1 MIKIKRLCMGIG
13 LVSALLFSHT
23 ANAASNVEYH
33 EVASTVM
40 MNSLQS
46 QPPNS
51 FLKKLYTQLF
61 FVPVWMSENAPS
73 PAAKALFKHIKND
86 HTLNKNGKLYQDVL
100 RLEGKIQDVYAY
112 NGKLVEKVDLEFKVS
127 QLYKAYTDYAYF
139 GSINWGA
146 FQARISNLIVNGV
159 STEWILH
166 RPPVNAIAM
175 VEKAAL
181 GENLG
186 TELQK
191 ATPTQYHYREL
202 QKEVE
207 KYREIKANGGWP
219 TVSLNKTLK
228 PGKRSEGVHALR
240 ERLIV
245 TRDYVPCDESDEG
258 SAYDSCLQDAVKH
271 FQLRNGLNDDGEVG
285 PITLAS
291 LNKTVEE
298 RIETML
304 LNLDRIKWLNVP
316 HSKRHI
322 IINIPDFMLYFEED
336 GELRQSIRTIVG
348 TPKNPTPIFIF
359 SNTVKTIVLNP
370 QWNVPKS
377 IIQNEMI
384 PQLLRNPNAMSKDKI
399 EIYNGWGKDA
409 SLVNPYSVNWSKY
422 RYSKHMP
429 FRFAQT
435 AGTHNALGKVKFLFP
450 NKFSVYMHDTPTK
463 HLFEKDKRAFSH
475 GCIRLQQPREL
486 LKTFSTFNDNVDF
499 ERSQEILKG
508 KKKAYLALQNRVPV
522 DVIYLTSWVDYDGK
536 LQFRNDVYHSVQER
550 CLSLR

>member
-1 MIKIKRLCMGIG
+1 MIKIKRLYMGIA

-23 ANAASNVEYH
+23 ANAASNLEYH

-40 MNSLQS
+40 MNSLQT

-86 HTLNKNGKLYQDVL
+86 DTLNKNGKLYLDML
-100 RLEGKIQDVYAY
+100 RLEGKVRDVYAY
-112 NGKLVEKVDLEFKVS
+112 HGKLVEKVDLEFKIS
-127 QLYKAYTDYAYF
+127 QLYKAYTDYAYL

-166 RPPVNAIAM
+166 RPKANALAM

-181 GENLG
+181 GADLAK
-186 TELQK
+186 ELRE
-191 ATPTQYHYREL
+191 ATPTQYHYRQL
-202 QKEVE
+202 QEKVA
-207 KYREIKANGGWP
+207 KYRKIKADGGWP
-219 TVSLNKTLK
+219 TVPLSGTLK
-228 PGKRSEGVHALR
+228 PGKRAEAVPVLR

-258 SAYDSCLQDAVKH
+258 TVYDACLQEAVKH
-271 FQLRNGLNDDGEVG
+271 FQLRNGLKDDGEVG
-285 PITLAS
+285 PITLAV

-298 RIETML
+298 RIKTML

-336 GELRQSIRTIVG
+336 GELIQTIRTIVG
-348 TPKNPTPIFIF
+348 TPKNPTPIF
-359 SNTVKTIVLNP
+359 SNSVRTIVLNP

-384 PQLLRNPNAMSKDKI
+384 PKLMKNPNAMSKQRI
-399 EIYNGWGKDA
+399 EIFNGWGKDA
-409 SLVNPYSVNWSKY
+409 VKINPASVNWSKY

-429 FRFAQT
+429 YRFAQT
-435 AGTHNALGKVKFLFP
+435 SGTHNALGKVKFLFP

-463 HLFEKDKRAFSH
+463 HLFNKDKRAFSH
-475 GCIRLQQPREL
+475 GCIRLQKPREL
-486 LKTFSTFNDNVDF
+486 LETFSTFNDNVDF
-499 ERSQEILKG
+499 EKSQEILKG
-508 KKKAYLALQNRVPV
+508 KKKEYLALQNRVPV
-522 DVIYLTSWVDYDGK
+522 DVIYLTAWVDYDGK
-536 LQFRNDVYHSVQER
+536 LQFRNDIYHYDEMQLKSFR
-550 CLSLR
+550 KW

>member
-1 MIKIKRLCMGIG
+1 MIKIKRLCLSIGI
-13 LVSALLFSHT
+13 VSALLFSHT
-23 ANAASNVEYH
+23 ANAESNLEYH

-40 MNSLQS
+40 MNSLQT

-61 FVPVWMSENAPS
+61 FVPVWMSENASS

-86 HTLNKNGKLYQDVL
+86 DTLNKNGKLYQDVL
-100 RLEGKIQDVYAY
+100 RLEGKVEDVYRY
-112 NGKLVEKVDLEFKVS
+112 HGKLVEKVDMEFKIS
-127 QLYKAYTDYAYF
+127 QLYKAYTDYAYL

-166 RPPVNAIAM
+166 RPKANAIAL

-181 GENLG
+181 GADLG
-186 TELQK
+186 KELQA
-191 ATPTQYHYREL
+191 ATPTQYHYRQL
-202 QKEVE
+202 QGKVA
-207 KYREIKANGGWP
+207 KYREIKADGGWP
-219 TVSLNKTLK
+219 TVPLTGTLK
-228 PGKRSEGVHALR
+228 PGKRAEGVLPLR
-240 ERLIV
+240 ERLIA

-258 SAYDSCLQDAVKH
+258 TVYDACLQEAVKH

-285 PITLAS
+285 PITLAV

-304 LNLDRIKWLNVP
+304 LNLDRIKWLSAP

-336 GELRQSIRTIVG
+336 GELIQTIRTIVG
-348 TPKNPTPIFIF
+348 TPKNPTPIF
-359 SNTVKTIVLNP
+359 SNRVRTIVLNP

-384 PQLLRNPNAMSKDKI
+384 PKLMRNPNAMSKDRI
-399 EIYNGWGKDA
+399 EIFNGWGKDA
-409 SLVNPYSVNWSKY
+409 VKINPASVNWSKY

-429 FRFAQT
+429 YRFAQT
-435 AGTHNALGKVKFLFP
+435 SGTHNALGKVKFLFP

-463 HLFEKDKRAFSH
+463 HLFNKDKIAISH
-475 GCIRLQQPREL
+475 GCLRLQKPREL
-486 LKTFSTFNDNVDF
+486 LETFSTFNDNVDF
-499 ERSQEILKG
+499 EKSQEILKG
-508 KKKAYLALQNRVPV
+508 KKKVYLALKNRVPV
-522 DVIYLTSWVDYDGK
+522 DVIYLTAWVDYEGK
-536 LQFRNDVYHSVQER
+536 LQFRNDVYHYDEMQLKSFR
-550 CLSLR
+550 KW

>member
-1 MIKIKRLCMGIG
+1 MIKIKRLCIG

-23 ANAASNVEYH
+23 VQAESNLEYH

-40 MNSLQS
+40 MNSLQT

-51 FLKKLYTQLF
+51 FLKKFYTQLF

-73 PAAKALFKHIKND
+73 PAAKSLFNHIKND
-86 HTLNKNGKLYQDVL
+86 HTLNPNGKLYQDVL
-100 RLEGKIQDVYAY
+100 RLEGKVEDVYRY
-112 NGKLVEKVDLEFKVS
+112 QGQLVEKVDLEFKIS
-127 QLYKAYTDYAYF
+127 QLYKAYTDYAYL

-166 RPPVNAIAM
+166 RPQADAIAM
-175 VEKAAL
+175 AEKAAL
-181 GENLG
+181 GEDLG
-186 TELQK
+186 NELQE
-191 ATPTQYHYREL
+191 ATPKQYHYREL
-202 QKEVE
+202 QKEVQ
-207 KYREIKANGGWP
+207 KYREIKANGAWP
-219 TVSLNKTLK
+219 SVPLSTTLK
-228 PGKRSEGVHALR
+228 PGNHAEAVTALR
-240 ERLIV
+240 ERLSV

-258 SAYDSCLQDAVKH
+258 MLYDRCLQDAVKH
-271 FQLRNGLNDDGEVG
+271 FQLRNGLKDDGEVG
-285 PITLAS
+285 PLTLS
-291 LNKTVEE
+291 VLNKTVDD

-336 GELRQSIRTIVG
+336 GELIQTIRTIVG
-348 TPKNPTPIFIF
+348 TPKNPTPIF
-359 SNTVKTIVLNP
+359 SNTVRTIVLNP
-370 QWNVPKS
+370 QWNIPKS

-384 PQLLRNPNAMSKDKI
+384 PKLLRNPNAMSKDRI
-399 EIYNGWGKDA
+399 EIFNGWGKDA
-409 SLVNPYSVNWSKY
+409 VKINPASVNWSKY

-429 FRFAQT
+429 YRFAQT

-463 HLFEKDKRAFSH
+463 HLFNKNKRAFSH

-486 LKTFSTFNDNVDF
+486 LETFSTFNDNIDF
-499 ERSQEILKG
+499 EKSQEILKG

-522 DVIYLTSWVDYDGK
+522 DVIYLTAWVDYDGK
-536 LQFRNDVYHSVQER
+536 LQFRNDIYHYDEMQLKSFR
-550 CLSLR
+550 KW